1 MQTVHKLYTRVVKYM
16 DIGPE
21 EEVGGE
27 ALEHIDA
34 ICHVYNG
41 FSIFPEW
48 HTGSVR
54 SAQDICDAV
63 SRSASACWA
72 GWCASVIGHACTII
86 ICMLGGLYL
95 MCWNWIY
102 PFADGCERER
112 ERVMQ
117 PQKSD
122 THRRLEI
129 NTSTHART
137 SGHGRAYTL
146 LLPLPLIWFVCG
158 PVEKRAQSKC
168 ATKEI
173 IMQINILHTVF
184 CATECLC
191 ISFPKSC

>member
-1 MQTVHKLYTRVVKYM
+1 MQTVHKLCTRVVQYM

-86 ICMLGGLYL
+86 ICMLGGPIFDVLEL
-95 MCWNWIY
+95 NL
-102 PFADGCERER
+102 PLLRTGARER
-112 ERVMQ
+112 ELCSRR
-117 PQKSD
+117 KA
-122 THRRLEI
+122 THTDAWRLIRAHMLGQVDMDEP
-129 NTSTHART
+129 THCCC
-137 SGHGRAYTL
+137 H
-146 LLPLPLIWFVCG
+146 C
-158 PVEKRAQSKC
+158 
-168 ATKEI
+168 
-173 IMQINILHTVF
+173 H
-184 CATECLC
+184 
-191 ISFPKSC
+191 